1 MQGRF
6 TGCQEKSLD
15 FLLELASV
23 AFMKTMLVVLLLCG
37 GSGSLAAQGPS
48 GDAGWERVRH
58 LQAGSHVHV
67 AGDKQSKTC
76 TLDLVDEATLRC
88 SKGSS
93 QYSFLRVEVKSVKLT
108 RYGRSTLV
116 GLGIGLGVGA
126 GVGAIVGHAQEKP
139 DDFFPGLS
147 TEACA
152 AIGGAV
158 GAIAG
163 GVVGRLTDFTRGPT
177 VYLRP

>member
-1 MQGRF
+1 M
-6 TGCQEKSLD
+6 KIM
-15 FLLELASV
+15 LA
-23 AFMKTMLVVLLLCG
+23 VLLLCG
-37 GSGSLAAQGPS
+37 ASASVAAQAPS
-48 GDAGWERVRH
+48 SDAGWDRVRH
-58 LQAGSHVHV
+58 LHAGTHVHV

-93 QYSFLRVEVKSVKLT
+93 QYSFLRAEVKSVKLT
-108 RYGRSTLV
+108 RYTRSTLV

-152 AIGGAV
+152 AVGGAA

-163 GVVGRLTDFTRGPT
+163 AAIGGPTDFLRGPT
-177 VYLRP
+177 VYRRP

>member
-1 MQGRF
+1 
-6 TGCQEKSLD
+6 
-15 FLLELASV
+15 
-23 AFMKTMLVVLLLCG
+23 MKILMFVLFLCG
-37 GSGSLAAQGPS
+37 VTASLAAQSSTTGGS
-48 GDAGWERVRH
+48 WDQVRH
-58 LQAGSHVHV
+58 LPAGTRVHV

-76 TLDLVDEATLRC
+76 AIDLVDDATLRC
-88 SKGSS
+88 SKESS
-93 QYSFLRVEVKSVKLT
+93 QYSFVRAEVKSVKLT
-108 RYGRSTLV
+108 RYTRSTLV

-152 AIGGAV
+152 AVGGAA

-163 GVVGRLTDFTRGPT
+163 AAIGGPTDFLRGPT
-177 VYLRP
+177 VYQRP

>member
-1 MQGRF
+1 M
-6 TGCQEKSLD
+6 KS
-15 FLLELASV
+15 
-23 AFMKTMLVVLLLCG
+23 MLFVLLVCG
-37 GSGSLAAQGPS
+37 AWASLAAQVPS

-58 LQAGSHVHV
+58 LPAGSHVHV

-76 TLDLVDEATLRC
+76 AIDLVDDATLRC
-88 SKGSS
+88 SKGNS
-93 QYSFLRVEVKSVKLT
+93 QYSFTRAEVKSVKLT

-116 GLGIGLGVGA
+116 GTVIGLGVGA

-139 DDFFPGLS
+139 NDFFPGLS

-152 AIGGAV
+152 AVGGAV

-163 GVVGRLTDFTRGPT
+163 AAIGGPTDFLRGPV
-177 VYLRP
+177 VYRRP

>member
-1 MQGRF
+1 
-6 TGCQEKSLD
+6 
-15 FLLELASV
+15 
-23 AFMKTMLVVLLLCG
+23 MKMILSVLLLCG
-37 GSGSLAAQGPS
+37 TSASLAGQGPS
-48 GDAGWERVRH
+48 GDAGWDRVRH
-58 LQAGSHVHV
+58 LPAGTHVHV

-152 AIGGAV
+152 AVGGAV

-163 GVVGRLTDFTRGPT
+163 AAIGGPTDFLRGPT
-177 VYLRP
+177 VYRRP

>member
-1 MQGRF
+1 MKILIF
-6 TGCQEKSLD
+6 VL
-15 FLLELASV
+15 
-23 AFMKTMLVVLLLCG
+23 FMCG
-37 GSGSLAAQGPS
+37 VTASLAAQSTATGGS
-48 GDAGWERVRH
+48 WDRVRH
-58 LQAGSHVHV
+58 LPAGTRVHV
-67 AGDKQSKTC
+67 AGDKQSKMC
-76 TLDLVDEATLRC
+76 ALDLVDDATLRC

-93 QYSFLRVEVKSVKLT
+93 QYSFVRAEVKSVKLT
-108 RYGRSTLV
+108 RYTRSTLV

-152 AIGGAV
+152 AVGGAA

-163 GVVGRLTDFTRGPT
+163 AAIGGPTDFLRGPT
-177 VYLRP
+177 VYRRP

>member
-1 MQGRF
+1 M
-6 TGCQEKSLD
+6 KS
-15 FLLELASV
+15 
-23 AFMKTMLVVLLLCG
+23 MLFVLLVCG
-37 GSGSLAAQGPS
+37 AWASMTGQAPS
-48 GDAGWERVRH
+48 GDVGWDRVRH
-58 LQAGSHVHV
+58 LPAGTHVHV

-93 QYSFLRVEVKSVKLT
+93 QYSFLRADVKSVKLT

-116 GLGIGLGVGA
+116 GTVIGLGVGA

-139 DDFFPGLS
+139 NDFFPGLS

-152 AIGGAV
+152 AVGGAV

-163 GVVGRLTDFTRGPT
+163 AAIGGPTDFLRGPT
-177 VYLRP
+177 VYRRP

>member
-1 MQGRF
+1 
-6 TGCQEKSLD
+6 
-15 FLLELASV
+15 
-23 AFMKTMLVVLLLCG
+23 MKIMLVVMLLCG
-37 GSGSLAAQGPS
+37 ASGLLAAQAPS
-48 GDAGWERVRH
+48 GDAGWDSVRH
-58 LQAGSHVHV
+58 LHAGTHVHV

-88 SKGSS
+88 SNGSS
-93 QYSFLRVEVKSVKLT
+93 QYSFLRAEVKSVKLT

-116 GLGIGLGVGA
+116 GTVIGLGVGA

-139 DDFFPGLS
+139 NDFFPGLS
-147 TEACA
+147 TEASA

-163 GVVGRLTDFTRGPT
+163 AAIGGPTDFLRGPT
-177 VYLRP
+177 VYRRP